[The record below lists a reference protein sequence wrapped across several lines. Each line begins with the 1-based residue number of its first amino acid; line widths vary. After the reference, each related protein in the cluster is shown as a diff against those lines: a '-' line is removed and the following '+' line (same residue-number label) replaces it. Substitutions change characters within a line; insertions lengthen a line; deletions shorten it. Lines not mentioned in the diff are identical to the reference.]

1 MSFTNCLNVV
11 LFDLDGVIL
20 DTEFMHMKLM
30 LEFNNNYKINISMDY
45 YISNFLGKT
54 KNQIIDTLKNNILK
68 EDLLE
73 KYLDDLLNYR

>member
-1 MSFTNCLNVV
+1 MY
-11 LFDLDGVIL
+11 
-20 DTEFMHMKLM
+20 MKLM

>member
-11 LFDLDGVIL
+11 LFDLDGFIL
-20 DTEFMHMKLM
+20 DTEFMYMKLM